1 MGALNTHEVRER
13 EIEALRASISRLSA
27 AKPSI
32 RDSSDLNTVLQEALE
47 PLRQGVDHF
56 AAVGGRVFLLPL
68 DDLLHDDT
76 EAAMAFDGVLPPESA
91 SFAGQAGISRP
102 MACQN
107 TPERHLH
114 RSPSQG
120 PQVPPP
126 VANPEW
132 PARSVVAIRLG
143 PTVPTGSR
151 RAREIGFFTRGIMG
165 DSTPSGNT

>member
-27 AKPSI
+27 AKLSI

-76 EAAMAFDGVLPPESA
+76 EAAMAFDGVLPPESL
-91 SFAGQAGISRP
+91 SFAAQAAFSRFL
-102 MACQN
+102 ACQTTRN
-107 TPERHLH
+107 PLLDRC
-114 RSPSQG
+114 PSQG

-126 VANPEW
+126 VGKPE
-132 PARSVVAIRLG
+132 
-143 PTVPTGSR
+143 
-151 RAREIGFFTRGIMG
+151 
-165 DSTPSGNT
+165 